1 MASISAKSDRGQ
13 KIVEGMAYWAS
24 YYRANIDV
32 FVEDYLGITFLKD
45 FQKISLVMM
54 NRSRNYVWIA
64 ARGLGKTYLTA
75 LFSVVRCILY
85 PGTKVVIASGN
96 RGQAINVLEK
106 VRTELMEQSPT
117 LANEINMRES
127 RFSGQDAKIMFK
139 NGSNMKV
146 VTAGDSARGNRAN
159 ILVVDEFRL
168 VKKDTIDTILKKF
181 LTSRRMPPYRELSSE
196 EAALEYEHEPNMTCY
211 LSSAYYK
218 DSWAYMKTVDT
229 FKMMLDPGKR
239 DFAVGLPYQLPVQEG
254 LFFRED
260 IEDEMSDSGFSE
272 IKWSMEMGA
281 MFWGDSEGSFFNYE
295 DIAKN
300 RKIKYP
306 MVPERLSSKL
316 NSPLVRIPA
325 KKNGERRILSVDIA
339 LMASTKH
346 DNDASAIF
354 INQMMPTRSGRYVNN
369 IIYADDNEG
378 LHTSDEALLVRKMFD
393 EYNCDYIVLDC
404 AGIGLGVYDCLVRD
418 IVDRETGEIYP
429 ALSCFNNQEMAS
441 RCTVPNAPKVI
452 YAVKASAAFNSECS
466 LLLREGFRSGKIR
479 LLMNEYE
486 GEDAL
491 KELKA
496 YYNLTPELQLQ
507 LQLPYIRTTL
517 LINELIKLEHDE
529 SSGKIKLYERPGMRK
544 DRFSS
549 LAYNYY
555 VATELER
562 KTLRRNSQTVDIN
575 DVFTIRAPKQFDR
588 KKKGGGLFG

>member
-1 MASISAKSDRGQ
+1 MASISAKNDRTQ
-13 KIVEGMAYWAS
+13 KVIEGMAYWAS

-32 FVEDYLGITFLKD
+32 FIEDYLGITFLKD

-117 LANEINMRES
+117 LANEINLRES
-127 RFSGQDAKIMFK
+127 RFSGQEAKIMFK

-181 LTSRRMPPYRELSSE
+181 LTSRRMPPYRELTTD
-196 EAALEYEHEPNMTCY
+196 EAAREYALEPNMTCY

-218 DSWAYMKTVDT
+218 ESWAYAKTVDT
-229 FKMMLDPGKR
+229 FKMMLDDTKR

-254 LFFRED
+254 LLFRED

-272 IKWSMEMGA
+272 IKFVMELGA
-281 MFWGDSEGSFFNYE
+281 EWFGEGEGSFFDY
-295 DIAKN
+295 DSIAKN
-300 RKIKYP
+300 RRIQYP
-306 MVPERLSSKL
+306 MLPDYLSCKL
-316 NSPLVRIPA
+316 NSPNIKIKHKA
-325 KKNGERRILSVDIA
+325 QGEIRILSIDIA

-346 DNDASAIF
+346 SNDASAIF
-354 INQMMPTRSGRYVNN
+354 INQMLPTRAGRYTNN
-369 IIYADDNEG
+369 IVFCDSYEG
-378 LHTSDEALLVRKMFD
+378 LHTEDQTLIVRKMFD
-393 EYNCDYIVLDC
+393 EFECDYLVID
-404 AGIGLGVYDCLVRD
+404 AQGIGLGCYDMLVRD
-418 IVDRETGEIYP
+418 IVDRDTGEVYP
-429 ALSCFNNQEMAS
+429 ALSCCNNPDMAA

-452 YAVKASAAFNSECS
+452 YAIKASAPFNSDCA
-466 LLLREGFRSGKIR
+466 LLLREGFRSGRIR
-479 LLMNEYE
+479 LLVNEYD
-486 GEDAL
+486 GEELISGL
-491 KELKA
+491 KG
-496 YYNLTPELQLQ
+496 YGNLTPEMRIKLQM
-507 LQLPYIRTTL
+507 PYVHTTL
-517 LINELIKLEHDE
+517 LINELVKLEHEE
-529 SSGKIKLYERPGMRK
+529 SSGRIKLYERPGMRK

-562 KTLRRNSQTVDIN
+562 KSMRRNSQTVDIN
-575 DVFTIRAPKQFDR
+575 NVFTVRPPRQFDR